1 MKQLLLLFLMIPSFL
16 WGQDDSRYL
25 ANAVPVEDGKVTFNK
40 EIQVPTLSE
49 NQIYDAI
56 LSWAKSYFTFENSRV
71 VYAEQKEG
79 DIAVVAE
86 NYLIFQN
93 TALSLDRAMMKYRVM
108 INCKDHLCTIK
119 INNIRYEY
127 NVSYQRE
134 SEKYT
139 AEEWI
144 TDKYALNKNYT
155 KLNRGNGKFR
165 EKTID
170 LVDLIFK
177 DAEAALG
184 IQVSQSSIASATPT
198 TPATIEAART
208 TPAMTLPVASANK
221 AGYSSFTG
229 NNIPGTLLQL
239 LPESTLRIVTTNN
252 NEEIE
257 TTGTW
262 KGIGNMFGKS
272 IASATISGG
281 SDVYK
286 SLNTNEP
293 YSISFFKSDTEKEPW
308 FIIECSKQGET
319 ADGSEITLMG
329 EIINVWIK

>member
-1 MKQLLLLFLMIPSFL
+1 MKRLLLSLLMIPSFL

-25 ANAVPVEDGKVTFNK
+25 ANAVPVENGKVTFSK
-40 EIQVPTLSE
+40 EIKAPTLSE
-49 NQIYDAI
+49 NQIYETI
-56 LSWAKSYFTFENSRV
+56 LSWAKNYFTFEDSRI

-119 INNIRYEY
+119 INNIRYDY
-127 NVSYQRE
+127 SVSYQRE
-134 SEKYT
+134 PEKYT

-170 LVDLIFK
+170 LVDAIFK
-177 DAEAALG
+177 EAEAALG
-184 IQVSQSSIASATPT
+184 IQVSQSSVAST
-198 TPATIEAART
+198 TPSSQPAVRT
-208 TPAMTLPVASANK
+208 TPAMSLPATTASK

-239 LPESTLRIVTTNN
+239 LPESKLRIVAKSN
-252 NEEIE
+252 NEEFE

-272 IASATISGG
+272 IASATISNG
-281 SDVYK
+281 SNVYK
-286 SLNTNEP
+286 SLSDNEP
-293 YSISFFKSDTEKEPW
+293 YSISFFKSETEKEPW

-319 ADGSEITLMG
+319 TDGSEVTLMG